1 MKYVIIKFYGNEIDA
16 DWHDIHLENGE
27 YEEDMIEIHNYAEK
41 NGSQLFVTLV
51 TNDGQNGPAVC
62 GDVFAE
68 VEYTEELSE
77 EEKNE
82 YIKFLRKFSKTAE
95 IKRKAF
101 CDYETLTMVS
111 FKKIDADIRII

>member
-1 MKYVIIKFYGNEIDA
+1 MKYVIIKFYGNEIDG

-27 YEEDMIEIHNYAEK
+27 YEEDMVKIHSYAEQ
-41 NGSQLFVTLV
+41 NDSRLFVALV
-51 TNDGQNGPAVC
+51 TNNGLEGPPVNS
-62 GDVFAE
+62 DVFAE

-82 YIKFLRKFSKTAE
+82 YVKFLRKFSKTAE
-95 IKRKAF
+95 IKRRAL
-101 CDYETLTMVS
+101 CDYERLTMVS